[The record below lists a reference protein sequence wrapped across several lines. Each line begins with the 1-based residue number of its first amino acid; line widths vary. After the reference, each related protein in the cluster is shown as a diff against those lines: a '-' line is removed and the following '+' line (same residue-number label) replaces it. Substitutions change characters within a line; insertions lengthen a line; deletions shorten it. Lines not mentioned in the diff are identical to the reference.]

1 MLSPVSAADA
11 SSGVASQQRQ
21 SDQIAPHS
29 LESQLQEIGAALER
43 SKRDLAAAF
52 ARAERQSQRAAE
64 AKQRIE
70 QLRWMNN
77 NADANPDLAR
87 QAAASIAAQSA
98 LIEAAEKS
106 SADMA
111 VQITRLQTRIDRQVT
126 RLFDLQSRHQQ
137 GVQTDQTPGAAQTER
152 PAHDKGAQADDAS
165 RAAEIE
171 QALLD
176 QLMQMRLR
184 AAAQAEFVAQETAR
198 NERRRAQARASDQ
211 VPVHGA
217 AAGK

>member
-29 LESQLQEIGAALER
+29 LESQLQAIGAALER

-52 ARAERQSQRAAE
+52 ARAERQSQRVAQ

-77 NADANPDLAR
+77 NTDANPDLAR
-87 QAAASIAAQSA
+87 QAAASIATQSA
-98 LIEAAEKS
+98 LVEAAEKS
-106 SADMA
+106 SADTSA
-111 VQITRLQTRIDRQVT
+111 QITRLQTRIERQFT
-126 RLFDLQSRHQQ
+126 RLFDLQSRHQATA
-137 GVQTDQTPGAAQTER
+137 QTDQSPDAARAER
-152 PAHDKGAQADDAS
+152 PAHDKSAPADDAS

-198 NERRRAQARASDQ
+198 TERRRAQARASDQ
-211 VPVHGA
+211 AAVHGA
-217 AAGK
+217 TTGK